1 MWLFSK
7 LFHFQWSYQNYFWY
21 IKHQNW
27 EFLCPSQLSRRF
39 LLGKCPKKGDL
50 QLKVNDPITL
60 RHPNFDNWFRLT
72 LDPLVTLR
80 LFPSFFFLGEKK
92 VTTFSTSRICFCVK
106 VVVCTLSEGDRLL
119 SKIHQSSVTLSLFL
133 SCFYRPQWGQ
143 NWNEVTIE
151 IAALDSW

>member
-1 MWLFSK
+1 M
-7 LFHFQWSYQNYFWY
+7 
-21 IKHQNW
+21 
-27 EFLCPSQLSRRF
+27 
-39 LLGKCPKKGDL
+39 LGKCPKKRWSTT
-50 QLKVNDPITL
+50 KWNDRITL

-80 LFPSFFFLGEKK
+80 LFPNFFLGESK
-92 VTTFSTSRICFCVK
+92 VTTSTSRICFCVK

-133 SCFYRPQWGQ
+133 SCFYRLQWGQ

-151 IAALDSW
+151 IALIPLIHGKYSEELFFFAKILKETFWQ